1 MRVTGVDEH
10 DERRKIR
17 PLRVPALPPI
27 LVSFEGLGQCGI
39 GYSRKHL
46 IDMVKRN
53 EFPRPVRLSK
63 NRIAWRW
70 PDIQEWASTREP
82 LREISELDLVEG
94 AE

>member
-1 MRVTGVDEH
+1 MRVTGA
-10 DERRKIR
+10 DERYEGHKTRS
-17 PLRVPALPPI
+17 LRVPMLPPMF
-27 LVSFEGLGQCGI
+27 VSFEGLGQCGI

-82 LREISELDLVEG
+82 LREISEADLVQS